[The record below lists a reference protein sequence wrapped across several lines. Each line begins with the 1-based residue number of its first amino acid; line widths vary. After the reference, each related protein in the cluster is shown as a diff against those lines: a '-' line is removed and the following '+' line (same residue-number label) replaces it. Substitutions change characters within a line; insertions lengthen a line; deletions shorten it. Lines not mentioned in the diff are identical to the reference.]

1 MPHTVIED
9 NLIKYQGFSLWEK
22 EMEPRMYSELQRYY
36 AQTMAPLYESDT
48 RELIDGVRPLY
59 TTLRNR
65 GLDELEYIFKPEE
78 SRPVRALAYGANL
91 RSEDSRTNR
100 YRQMLRGS
108 VEGVIGG
115 SSSSIDGDERAADD
129 VKYRKYL
136 YTPMIMA

>member
-9 NLIKYQGFSLWEK
+9 SLIKYQGFSLWEK

-36 AQTMAPLYESDT
+36 AQTMAPLYENDT
-48 RELIDGVRPLY
+48 RELIDGVRPFY